1 MDDVGLLG
9 LGSELPYLRPGG
21 IRLGGPWEG
30 DEEPP
35 WMGLVG
41 GGGPGGPG
49 SRTFWYQDQWL
60 GGGCLWGCWDSLS
73 TLARGIKANDVDEI
87 FCIVDDTE

>member
-1 MDDVGLLG
+1 MGLLG
-9 LGSELPYLRPGG
+9 FELGWELPYLRPGPVCAMLVG
-21 IRLGGPWEG
+21 HWDGE
-30 DEEPP
+30 DPP

-60 GGGCLWGCWDSLS
+60 GGGCL
-73 TLARGIKANDVDEI
+73 
-87 FCIVDDTE
+87 